1 MSSKCVRDST
11 GEDAGGL
18 CDAPKSAVFLTI
30 EQKTNNVLARSNAQ
44 WRRARSLFNL
54 IPLLGPSLQG
64 SLPS

>member
-1 MSSKCVRDST
+1 
-11 GEDAGGL
+11 
-18 CDAPKSAVFLTI
+18 LTI